1 VAWKGGEKERE
12 ERAALRLS
20 KAEQERHTQLR
31 LKQLREARLSLP
43 VNSSDVVQVAL
54 IDFAH
59 ALPGTGGR
67 DEGYIHGLQGLIT
80 RLRGLLLR

>member
-1 VAWKGGEKERE
+1 MGGDKERE
-12 ERAALRLS
+12 ERETLRRL
-20 KAEQERHTQLR
+20 KAEQERYTQLR
-31 LKQLREARLSLP
+31 LKQLREARLSLHVDP
-43 VNSSDVVQVAL
+43 SDVVRVAL

-67 DEGYIHGLQGLIT
+67 DEGYLHGLHGLIT